1 MVESWGGGRGDGM
14 HSGWGRGGWGFEEG
28 VWLKGG
34 LHVASTRWMMVV
46 VRKILFEESGLGLG
60 FGV

>member
-1 MVESWGGGRGDGM
+1 M